1 MVKINKQGCRGKY
14 GNAKTGIFKPQ
25 NREKYLSF
33 ETPIYK
39 SKLELLFMRYLDKSQ
54 NVKWWKYEPN
64 HILYM
69 DHSTNPPQKRKY
81 FIDFIFATNTN
92 PEQIYWVEIKP
103 YSESVPPKTKNPRD
117 LKIWIKNQCKWK
129 AAKILAE
136 SKGIKFKVLTE
147 KELK

>member
-64 HILYM
+64 HIFYI
-69 DHSTNPPQKRKY
+69 DHSA
-81 FIDFIFATNTN
+81 DFNHSQVIRRFNKDFA
-92 PEQIYWVEIKP
+92 IVI
-103 YSESVPPKTKNPRD
+103 V
-117 LKIWIKNQCKWK
+117 
-129 AAKILAE
+129 
-136 SKGIKFKVLTE
+136 
-147 KELK
+147 